1 LRIAVTGAG
10 GRVGSQVVRLLAGGS
25 GHEIVALARRD
36 LHLPE
41 LPRRVSSVVADYA
54 DPRALRAGL
63 RGVDTLVFVSSDGP
77 VAQMIVHHHNV
88 IQAAMDSGVSHI
100 VALSGLDSDI
110 ASPFCYAVGYG
121 YTEQLLQEAGCG
133 FSIARASIYTEFF
146 LGILDQ
152 LRVGAQLR
160 VPAGSG
166 RISLVSRDDIAHCL
180 AALAVTPATGG
191 HHEVTGPEALDMD
204 MIAALAAQEWRTPV
218 EYVELSADAY
228 SRELANT
235 GEDPWWVYAYAS
247 MFASIR
253 EQRWAS
259 VSGQVTE
266 LTGRHPATVR
276 KVLTQPRA

>member
-1 LRIAVTGAG
+1 VLTGAG

-25 GHEIVALARRD
+25 GHEIVALGRRE

-41 LPRRVSSVVADYA
+41 LPGRVSSVVADYA
-54 DPRALRAGL
+54 DRRALRAGL
-63 RGVDTLVFVSSDGP
+63 RGVDTRVFVSSDGP

-88 IQAAMDSGVSHI
+88 IQAAMDSGVRHI

-110 ASPFCYAVGYG
+110 ASPFCYG

-166 RISLVSRDDIAHCL
+166 RISLVSRGDIANCL
-180 AALAVTPATGG
+180 AALAVTPAAGG
-191 HHEVTGPEALDMD
+191 HHEITGPEALDMD
-204 MIAALAAQEWRTPV
+204 TIAALAAQEWRTPV

-228 SRELANT
+228 SRELANA

-253 EQRWAS
+253 EHRWAS
-259 VSGQVTE
+259 VSDQVTE

-276 KVLTQPRA
+276 KVLTQTRA